1 VFDKSNF
8 RAANFMKTTGILLF
22 RNDLRLSDNAT
33 LTAACAEVDRLIC
46 IYCCEP
52 ISASTALHRP
62 QTLSDHRQ
70 RFLFES
76 LEALDQGLRGFGQ
89 HLLVLKRPIV
99 DTIAEL
105 ITQYDVT
112 HVYSSVNAGWFEN
125 HQWSVLKSRYSS
137 IIFQQE
143 HTHTLF
149 EPHQLP
155 FEIEDLPSS
164 FSKFRRVVEK
174 NLQASPIAGKVT
186 KMPPNPIV
194 AKEYWQVPH
203 YDELSSPLCSGGEKA
218 AKYHL
223 EKYFSSDLPSTYK
236 NTRNGLEGMD
246 YSTKFSPWLSNGSLS
261 AKTIVSKLIEYETHK
276 TANEST
282 YWIYFELLWREYFQW
297 YAHHHGKTLFQFKG
311 LRPTVPN
318 TSFYAERYQK
328 WCQGNTPFAI
338 INAFMKQLVA
348 TGYMSNRGRQ
358 LVASCFVHELNLDWR
373 YGARFMEQHLIDF
386 DVASNWGNWQY
397 LAGVGADPRGHRQFD
412 LKKQAALHDPKGE
425 FTAKWQGSPITI
437 NLDSVD
443 IADWPL

>member
-1 VFDKSNF
+1 
-8 RAANFMKTTGILLF
+8 MKKTGIILF

-46 IYCCEP
+46 IYCREP
-52 ISASTALHRP
+52 VSASSALHGP
-62 QTLSDHRQ
+62 QKLSDHRE

-76 LEALDQGLRGFGQ
+76 LTALDQELKGFGQ
-89 HLLVLKRPIV
+89 HLLVVNRPMV

-125 HQWSVLKSRYSS
+125 HQWSVLRSRYSS
-137 IIFQQE
+137 ITFHQQ

-149 EPHQLP
+149 DPHELP

-174 NLQASPIAGKVT
+174 NIRVSPITDNVT
-186 KMPPNPIV
+186 KMPPSPI
-194 AKEYWQVPH
+194 ANREH
-203 YDELSSPLCSGGEKA
+203 YQASLYDKLTTPLFIGGEKA
-218 AKYHL
+218 GRHHV
-223 EKYFSSDLPSTYK
+223 ETYFDSDLPSTYK

-261 AKTIVSKLIEYETHK
+261 AKTIVSKLIEYETLK
-276 TANEST
+276 VANEST

-297 YAHHHGKTLFQFKG
+297 YAHHHGNTVFRFKG
-311 LRPTVPN
+311 LRPKIPN

-328 WCQGNTPFAI
+328 WCQGNTPFALV
-338 INAFMKQLVA
+338 NAFMKQLVA

-386 DVASNWGNWQY
+386 DVASNWANWQY

-412 LKKQAALHDPKGE
+412 LKKQAAMHDSKGE
-425 FTAKWQGSPITI
+425 FTSKWQGSPMTI
-437 NLDSVD
+437 SLDSVD
-443 IADWPL
+443 VADWPL